1 MNAEEIRIEKAA
13 IRSEKIRC
21 KTDPYLH
28 KNAAIWLGNE
38 WGLKQNN
45 KPVPVPNLIFKLPTV
60 IDRKQISAME
70 WGQGQKRYYINK
82 RSGKKL
88 TITQQVRLA
97 RADAILKAKQKS
109 QGIRI
114 VTLIEKLCS
123 SCNTIKKAEE
133 FNKST
138 KRNDG
143 LQLRC
148 RRCQA
153 GANAESRKRR
163 QLKETQEMPE
173 FKGTME
179 SLNNLKVFKVL

>member
-1 MNAEEIRIEKAA
+1 MNAEEIRIENAA
-13 IRSEKIRC
+13 IRSEKIRI

-28 KNAAIWLGNE
+28 KNAAVWLGSDWN
-38 WGLKQNN
+38 LKQ
-45 KPVPVPNLIFKLPTV
+45 KISPVPVPNLIFKLPTV

-88 TITQQVRLA
+88 SITQQVRLA
-97 RADAILKAKQKS
+97 RADAILKAKQVA
-109 QGIRI
+109 QGIRV
-114 VTLIEKLCS
+114 VTLIEKLCAT
-123 SCNTIKKAEE
+123 CNTIKKAVE

-148 RRCQA
+148 KRCQA
-153 GANAESRKRR
+153 VANAKSYKRR
-163 QLKETQEMPE
+163 QLKELQGEA
-173 FKGTME
+173 
-179 SLNNLKVFKVL
+179 NV

>member
-13 IRSEKIRC
+13 IRSEKIRF

-28 KNAAIWLGNE
+28 KNAAMWLGNE
-38 WGLKQNN
+38 WGLQQNN

-60 IDRKQISAME
+60 IDRKQV
-70 WGQGQKRYYINK
+70 GR
-82 RSGKKL
+82 L

-97 RADAILKAKQKS
+97 RADAILKAKQVA
-109 QGIRI
+109 QGIRV
-114 VTLIEKLCS
+114 VTLIEKLCAT
-123 SCNTIKKAEE
+123 CNTIKKAVE

-148 RRCQA
+148 KRCQA
-153 GANAESRKRR
+153 VANAKSYKRR

>member
-13 IRSEKIRC
+13 IRSEKIRF

-28 KNAAIWLGNE
+28 KNAAMWLGSE
-38 WGLKQNN
+38 WGLKQNST
-45 KPVPVPNLIFKLPTV
+45 PVPVPNLIFRLPIV
-60 IDRKQISAME
+60 IDRKQVSAIE
-70 WGQGQKRYYINK
+70 SEVPNKKYYINK

-97 RADAILKAKQKS
+97 RADAILKAKQKA
-109 QGIRI
+109 QGIRV
-114 VTLIEKLCS
+114 VTLIEKLCAT
-123 SCNTIKKAEE
+123 CNTTKKAAE

-148 RRCQA
+148 KRCQA
-153 GANAESRKRR
+153 VANAKSYKRR
-163 QLKETQEMPE
+163 QLKELQGEA
-173 FKGTME
+173 
-179 SLNNLKVFKVL
+179 NV

>member
-13 IRSEKIRC
+13 IRSEKIRI
-21 KTDPYLH
+21 KADPYLH
-28 KNAAIWLGNE
+28 KNAAMWLGNE
-38 WGLKQNN
+38 WGLQQNN
-45 KPVPVPNLIFKLPTV
+45 KPVPIPNLIFILCTV
-60 IDRKQISAME
+60 IDRTQISAIKSE
-70 WGQGQKRYYINK
+70 VPNKKYYINK

-97 RADAILKAKQKS
+97 RADAILKAKQIAE
-109 QGIRI
+109 GIRV

-123 SCNTIKKAEE
+123 SCDTIKKAEE

-148 RRCQA
+148 KKCQA
-153 GANAESRKRR
+153 AANAKSYKRKK
-163 QLKETQEMPE
+163 LKETQEMPE

>member
-1 MNAEEIRIEKAA
+1 MNAEEIRIENAA
-13 IRSEKIRC
+13 IRAEKIRC

-28 KNAAIWLGNE
+28 KNAAVWLGSDWN
-38 WGLKQNN
+38 LKQ
-45 KPVPVPNLIFKLPTV
+45 KISPVPVPNLIFKLPTV

-97 RADAILKAKQKS
+97 RADAILKAKQKA
-109 QGIRI
+109 QGIRV
-114 VTLIEKLCS
+114 VTLIEKLCAT
-123 SCNTIKKAEE
+123 CNTTKKAAE

-148 RRCQA
+148 KRCQA
-153 GANAESRKRR
+153 VANAKSYKRR
-163 QLKETQEMPE
+163 QLKELQGEA
-173 FKGTME
+173 
-179 SLNNLKVFKVL
+179 NV

>member
-13 IRSEKIRC
+13 IRSEKIRF

-28 KNAAIWLGNE
+28 KNAAMWLGNE
-38 WGLKQNN
+38 WGLKQNSS
-45 KPVPVPNLIFKLPTV
+45 PVPVPNLIFKLPTV
-60 IDRKQISAME
+60 IDRKQV
-70 WGQGQKRYYINK
+70 GR
-82 RSGKKL
+82 L

-97 RADAILKAKQKS
+97 RADAILKAKQVA
-109 QGIRI
+109 QGIRV
-114 VTLIEKLCS
+114 VTLIEKLCAA
-123 SCNTIKKAEE
+123 CDTIKKAEE

-148 RRCQA
+148 KRCQA
-153 GANAESRKRR
+153 VANAKSYKRR

>member
-1 MNAEEIRIEKAA
+1 MNAEEVRIEKAA
-13 IRSEKIRC
+13 IRAEKIRC

-28 KNAAIWLGNE
+28 KNAAVWLGSDWN
-38 WGLKQNN
+38 LKQ
-45 KPVPVPNLIFKLPTV
+45 KISPVPVPNLIFKLPTV
-60 IDRKQISAME
+60 IDRKQISAIE
-70 WGQGQKRYYINK
+70 SEVVNKQYYINK
-82 RSGKKL
+82 RSGTKL

-97 RADAILKAKQKS
+97 RADAILKAKQIA
-109 QGIRI
+109 QGIRV

-123 SCNTIKKAEE
+123 SCSTVKKAEE

>member
-13 IRSEKIRC
+13 IRSEKIRF

-28 KNAAIWLGNE
+28 KNAAVWLGSDWN
-38 WGLKQNN
+38 LKQ
-45 KPVPVPNLIFKLPTV
+45 KISPVPVPNLIFKLPTV

-88 TITQQVRLA
+88 SITQQVRLA
-97 RADAILKAKQKS
+97 RADAILKAKQVA

-114 VTLIEKLCS
+114 VTLIEKLCAT
-123 SCNTIKKAEE
+123 CNTTKKAVE

-148 RRCQA
+148 KRCQA
-153 GANAESRKRR
+153 VANAKSYKRR
-163 QLKETQEMPE
+163 QLKELQGEA
-173 FKGTME
+173 
-179 SLNNLKVFKVL
+179 NV

>member
-13 IRSEKIRC
+13 IRAEKIRC

-28 KNAAIWLGNE
+28 KNAAVWLGSDWN
-38 WGLKQNN
+38 LKQ
-45 KPVPVPNLIFKLPTV
+45 KISPVPVPNLIFKLPTV

-97 RADAILKAKQKS
+97 RADAILKAKQKA
-109 QGIRI
+109 QGIRV
-114 VTLIEKLCS
+114 VTLIEKLCAT
-123 SCNTIKKAEE
+123 CNTTKKAAE

-148 RRCQA
+148 KRCQA
-153 GANAESRKRR
+153 VANAKSYKRR
-163 QLKETQEMPE
+163 QLKELQGEA
-173 FKGTME
+173 
-179 SLNNLKVFKVL
+179 NV

>member
-1 MNAEEIRIEKAA
+1 MNSEEIRIEKAA
-13 IRSEKIRC
+13 VRAEKIRC

-28 KNAAIWLGNE
+28 EDAAIWLGSN
-38 WGLKQNN
+38 WKIAVASDT
-45 KPVPVPNLIFKLPTV
+45 VPVPNLIFKLPIV

-70 WGQGQKRYYINK
+70 WGPGQKRYYINK

-97 RADAILKAKQKS
+97 RADAILIAQQKA
-109 QGIRI
+109 QGIRV
-114 VTLIEKLCS
+114 VTLIEKLCAT
-123 SCNTIKKAEE
+123 CDTIKKAEE

-148 RRCQA
+148 KKCQA
-153 GANAESRKRR
+153 VANAKSYKRR
-163 QLKETQEMPE
+163 QLKELQGEA
-173 FKGTME
+173 
-179 SLNNLKVFKVL
+179 NV